1 MDETR
6 DARKYQTIRPQGT
19 IAVKLSNNLLKP
31 TTTFLV
37 GLMLEKAVSYR
48 QMQFFIH
55 NLQCCCCR
63 TRTNSGAYMLQF
75 MSFRNCMT
83 RYSYLLVVQRSPWS
97 ELHNFQNR
105 KGELH
110 QPRKAS
116 WNIISYRLP
125 QYIPNHLTTESQLW
139 PMTSA
144 RGPQRHAPTICWPS
158 DIKLKPHCLHN
169 SQHCMTGLMALL
181 VASCQLV
188 RVIDN
193 TRKVKDHFSS
203 PTGYTFDSKP

>member
-97 ELHNFQNR
+97 ELHNFQNK

-110 QPRKAS
+110 QPRKAP
-116 WNIISYRLP
+116 WNIISYRLL
-125 QYIPNHLTTESQLW
+125 QYVPNHLTTESQLW

-144 RGPQRHAPTICWPS
+144 RTTKGMHQPYAGPVISNLNHTAFIIANTAWPDSWPCW
-158 DIKLKPHCLHN
+158 
-169 SQHCMTGLMALL
+169 LL
-181 VASCQLV
+181 VA
-188 RVIDN
+188 N
-193 TRKVKDHFSS
+193 
-203 PTGYTFDSKP
+203 